1 MLHGSSAFRVKQM
14 TLFLS
19 TYVNKIDKKGRV
31 SVPAS
36 FRNALS
42 TDTFNGIVA
51 FRSYKLPA
59 IEGLSMQRMK
69 VMSDSVDTL
78 DLFSEDQ
85 DDFASTIFA
94 DAHQLNF
101 DSDGRIILPEELK
114 AHAHLEDSV
123 AFVGR
128 GATFQLWNPDA
139 FAEHQK
145 TARQR
150 VHDKRA
156 TIKLKTDES
165 KA

>member
-1 MLHGSSAFRVKQM
+1 
-14 TLFLS
+14 
-19 TYVNKIDKKGRV
+19 
-31 SVPAS
+31 
-36 FRNALS
+36 
-42 TDTFNGIVA
+42 
-51 FRSYKLPA
+51 
-59 IEGLSMQRMK
+59 MQRMK
-69 VMSDSVDTL
+69 VISDSVDTL

-101 DSDGRIILPEELK
+101 DSDGRIILPEDLK
-114 AHAHLEDSV
+114 THAHLDDSV

-128 GATFQLWNPDA
+128 GTTFQLWNPDA
-139 FAEHQK
+139 FAKHQQ

>member
-1 MLHGSSAFRVKQM
+1 MA
-14 TLFLS
+14 LFLS
-19 TYVNKIDKKGRV
+19 THVNRIDKKGRV

-36 FRNALS
+36 FRSALAQDS
-42 TDTFNGIVA
+42 FNGIIA
-51 FRSYKLPA
+51 FRSYKLAA
-59 IEGLSMQRMK
+59 IEGVSMQRMK
-69 VMSDSVDTL
+69 VISESVDNL

-101 DSDGRIILPEELK
+101 DADGRIILPEDLREHANLK
-114 AHAHLEDSV
+114 DQA

-128 GATFQLWNPDA
+128 GATFQIWNPDA
-139 FAEHQK
+139 FKEHQL

-156 TIKLKTDES
+156 TIKLKTEES

>member
-1 MLHGSSAFRVKQM
+1 MA
-14 TLFLS
+14 LFLS
-19 TYVNKIDKKGRV
+19 TYVNRIDKKGRV

-36 FRNALS
+36 FRNALGEDAGS
-42 TDTFNGIVA
+42 GIIT

-59 IEGLSMQRMK
+59 IEALSMQRMK
-69 VMSDSVDTL
+69 IISESVDNL

-101 DSDGRIILPEELK
+101 DSDGRIILPEDLCLHANLK
-114 AHAHLEDSV
+114 DTV

-128 GATFQLWNPDA
+128 GTTFQLWNPDA
-139 FAEHQK
+139 FAQHQQ

-150 VHDKRA
+150 VFDKRA
-156 TIKLKTDES
+156 TIKLKTEES
-165 KA
+165 KGW